1 VRSKLTTMN
10 KRLSSIFF
18 ALLATVIITPSSAFA
33 HAGLVSANPA
43 ANSEVKVMPGE
54 ISLTFTEDLM
64 VLGEKNVNSISL
76 NMMDGPEVTLT
87 DIKVEGAVLSATV
100 PADVYESG
108 TYEVFYKIVSAD
120 GHKLSD
126 SYSFALNSIAR
137 GVAYTPAKDGGD
149 GVLPLPIVGA
159 IVIVVILGGFFAL
172 RARNRKR

>member
-1 VRSKLTTMN
+1 M
-10 KRLSSIFF
+10 KRTIISLASL
-18 ALLATVIITPSSAFA
+18 ALLLVPVNTAFA

-43 ANSEVKVMPGE
+43 ANSSVTVMPSE

-64 VLGEKNVNSISL
+64 VLGEKDVNSISL

-87 DIKVEGAVLSATV
+87 DVKVDGAVLSATV
-100 PADVYESG
+100 PAGEYESG

-126 SYSFALNSIAR
+126 SYSFSLNGPTLYTAPNP
-137 GVAYTPAKDGGD
+137 VAEKGD

-159 IVIVVILGGFFAL
+159 IAIVVILGGFFAL